1 MISQWPKND
10 KSSFVSYNYTI
21 NVMRLIDKFFLLVRY
36 VIVVNG
42 SDTHS
47 LN

>member
-10 KSSFVSYNYTI
+10 KSSFVSYKI

>member
-10 KSSFVSYNYTI
+10 KFPFVSCTI
-21 NVMRLIDKFFLLVRY
+21 NVTQLIDKIFLLVQY
-36 VIVVNG
+36 VIAVNR

>member
-10 KSSFVSYNYTI
+10 KSSFVSYTI

>member
-10 KSSFVSYNYTI
+10 KSPFVSCTI